1 MPEVSQALRE
11 RTTRPNRWLNFTKP
25 RYCLGEFGEG
35 RISVL
40 GDGYGWE
47 TIGAEAEELSRSL
60 SGLVGAIG
68 CFDEDIMVW
77 SLYKDGNQLQG
88 FAAGDLEMYEME
100 QEDFDFAEWKQLFQ
114 LNEAP
119 EELEQVV
126 ADGEDF
132 TSIVEQLEK
141 VLGLPLWM
149 KYDWVEDDEE
159 LAAQYQQ
166 LK

>member
-1 MPEVSQALRE
+1 
-11 RTTRPNRWLNFTKP
+11 
-25 RYCLGEFGEG
+25 
-35 RISVL
+35 
-40 GDGYGWE
+40 
-47 TIGAEAEELSRSL
+47 
-60 SGLVGAIG
+60 
-68 CFDEDIMVW
+68 MVW

-88 FAAGDLEMYEME
+88 FTAGDLEMYEME
-100 QEDFDFAEWKQLFQ
+100 QEDFDFTEWKQLFQ